1 MRVALA
7 ENLLGGMGLFLM
19 GMWLLSDGLKLAG
32 GRALRSILS
41 RGTGTPWRGLLS
53 GFFITS
59 LVQSSSAVTVATIG
73 FVNAGLIGLRQAVRV
88 IYGSNIG
95 TTMTGWLVAFIG
107 LQVDIKLFALPL
119 IGIGMLL
126 RISGGETRRG
136 AGGMALAGFGLF
148 FVGID
153 FLRMA
158 FVGLGDT
165 VPLDTVMGDGLGG
178 VALAFAAGVL
188 ITVLMQSSSAAMA
201 LILTAAGGG
210 ALPVATAAAMVIGTN
225 IGTTST
231 AIFATF
237 GATANA
243 RRVAA
248 AHVAFNVITAMVA
261 FALLPLLI
269 WTLKEFETAIGS
281 DGAPAVDLALFH
293 TSFNALGV
301 AVMWPITGGL
311 TNFLERRFR
320 SREEDEAQPR
330 YLDHNVV
337 TTPLL
342 AMHALAMEL
351 GRMGGIA
358 LRVAKAA
365 MSAEAAVGPR
375 LEVDSRVLDNLVEA
389 VGEFSALMQRS
400 SLPAELDEVL
410 PNALRVS
417 RYYTEMAELARRI
430 ATAQSTIEAIEVTD
444 LAAAVA
450 HFKSSVVKL
459 LDAADV
465 LGVDF
470 SAQVNS
476 QRLIELEDEYQR
488 LKSHL
493 LRSGTAGELPVRR
506 VVAYLDLCSDMR
518 RLAEQAEKGA
528 RYLDDLQVF
537 AVAAQDEVEG

>member
-1 MRVALA
+1 MSVALA

-41 RGTGTPWRGLLS
+41 RGTGTPLRGLLS
-53 GFFITS
+53 GIFITS

-73 FVNAGLIGLRQAVRV
+73 FVNAGLISLRQAVRV

-107 LQVDIKLFALPL
+107 LQFDIKIFALPL
-119 IGIGMLL
+119 IGVGMLL

-158 FVGLGDT
+158 FAGLGEN

-178 VALAFAAGVL
+178 VALAFGAGVV

-210 ALPVATAAAMVIGTN
+210 ALPVVTAAAMVIGTN

-231 AIFATF
+231 AVFAAV
-237 GATANA
+237 GATPNA

-248 AHVAFNVITAMVA
+248 AHVAFNVITAAVA
-261 FALLPLLI
+261 FMLLPLLI
-269 WTLKEFETAIGS
+269 WILKGFESVIGP
-281 DGAPAVDLALFH
+281 DGAPAIDLALFH
-293 TSFNALGV
+293 TVFNTLGV
-301 AVMWPITGGL
+301 ILMWPVTGRL
-311 TNFLERRFR
+311 VEFLERRFR

-330 YLDHNVV
+330 YLDRNVV

-342 AMHALAMEL
+342 AMHALVMEL

-358 LRVAKAA
+358 LRIAKGA
-365 MSAEAAVGPR
+365 MSAEVAVGPQ
-375 LEVDSRVLDNLVEA
+375 LEADSRVLDALVEE
-389 VGEFSALMQRS
+389 VGEFSALMQRG

-430 ATAQSTIEAIEVTD
+430 AAAQSTTEAIEVTD
-444 LAAAVA
+444 LAATVS
-450 HFKSSVVKL
+450 HFKGSVVKL

-465 LGVDF
+465 LAAEF
-470 SAQVNS
+470 SAQANAAA
-476 QRLIELEDEYQR
+476 LIELEDEYQR
-488 LKSHL
+488 LKSRL

-506 VVAYLDLCSDMR
+506 IVAQLDLCSDMR

-528 RYLDDLQVF
+528 RYLDGLRVF
-537 AVAAQDEVEG
+537 AAPPQAEAA

>member
-1 MRVALA
+1 MNAALV
-7 ENLLGGMGLFLM
+7 ENLLGGIGLFLL

-32 GRALRSILS
+32 GHALRTILS
-41 RGTGTPWRGLLS
+41 RWTGTPLRGLLS
-53 GFFITS
+53 GVLITS
-59 LVQSSSAVTVATIG
+59 LVQSSSAVTVAAIG
-73 FVNAGLIGLRQAVRV
+73 FVNAGLISLRQAVRV

-107 LQVDIKLFALPL
+107 LQVDIKFFALPL

-126 RISGGETRRG
+126 RISGGDTRRA

-153 FLRMA
+153 FLR
-158 FVGLGDT
+158 LGFAGIGEN
-165 VPLDTVMGDGLGG
+165 VPLDAIFGDGLGG
-178 VALAFAAGVL
+178 MALAFVAGVL

-201 LILTAAGGG
+201 IILTAAGGG
-210 ALPVATAAAMVIGTN
+210 ALPVTTAAAMVIGTN

-231 AIFATF
+231 AVFAAL
-237 GATANA
+237 GATPNA

-248 AHVAFNVITAMVA
+248 AHVAFNVITALAA
-261 FALLPLLI
+261 FMLLPLLI
-269 WTLKEFETAIGS
+269 GLLKGFEGVLGS
-281 DGAPAVDLALFH
+281 GAAPAIDLALFH
-293 TSFNALGV
+293 TAFNILGV
-301 AVMWPITGGL
+301 ALMWPITGRL
-311 TNFLERRFR
+311 VDFLERRFR

-330 YLDHNVV
+330 YLDRNVV

-342 AMHALAMEL
+342 AMHALVMEL

-358 LRVAKAA
+358 LRIAKGA
-365 MSAEAAVGPR
+365 MSAEVAAGPR
-375 LEVDSRVLDNLVEA
+375 LEVDSRILDRLVES
-389 VGEFSALMQRS
+389 VGEFSTLMRRS

-430 ATAQSTIEAIEVTD
+430 AGAQSALETIELSE
-444 LAAAVA
+444 LAAVVA
-450 HFKSSVVKL
+450 HFKAGVVKL

-465 LGVDF
+465 LDTEFSVQGI
-470 SAQVNS
+470 SAQ
-476 QRLIELEDEYQR
+476 LAELEAEYQR
-488 LKSHL
+488 LKSQL

-506 VVAYLDLCSDMR
+506 IVAQLDLCSDMR

-528 RYLDDLQVF
+528 LYLDGLRVF
-537 AVAAQDEVEG
+537 AAPAQGQAA

>member
-1 MRVALA
+1 MNAALV
-7 ENLLGGMGLFLM
+7 ENLLGGIGLFLL

-32 GRALRSILS
+32 GHALRTILS
-41 RGTGTPWRGLLS
+41 RWTGTPLRGLLS
-53 GFFITS
+53 GVLITS
-59 LVQSSSAVTVATIG
+59 LVQSSSAVTVAAIG
-73 FVNAGLIGLRQAVRV
+73 FVNAGLISLRQAVRV

-119 IGIGMLL
+119 IGVGMLL
-126 RISGGETRRG
+126 RISGGETRRA

-153 FLRMA
+153 FLR
-158 FVGLGDT
+158 LGFAGIGEN
-165 VPLDTVMGDGLGG
+165 VPLDALLGDGLGG
-178 VALAFAAGVL
+178 VALAFVAGVL

-201 LILTAAGGG
+201 IILTAAGGG
-210 ALPVATAAAMVIGTN
+210 ALPVTTAAAMVIGTN

-231 AIFATF
+231 AVFAAL
-237 GATANA
+237 GATPNA

-248 AHVAFNVITAMVA
+248 AHVAFNVITALAA
-261 FALLPLLI
+261 FMLLPLLI
-269 WTLKEFETAIGS
+269 GLLKGFEGVLGS
-281 DGAPAVDLALFH
+281 GAAPAIDLALFH
-293 TSFNALGV
+293 TAFNILGV
-301 AVMWPITGGL
+301 ALMWPITGRL
-311 TNFLERRFR
+311 VDFLERRFR

-330 YLDHNVV
+330 YLDRNVV

-342 AMHALAMEL
+342 AMHALVMEL

-358 LRVAKAA
+358 LRIAKGA
-365 MSAEAAVGPR
+365 MSAEVAAGPR
-375 LEVDSRVLDNLVEA
+375 LEVDSRILDRLVES
-389 VGEFSALMQRS
+389 VGEFSTLMRRS

-430 ATAQSTIEAIEVTD
+430 AGAQSALETIELSE
-444 LAAAVA
+444 LAAVVA
-450 HFKSSVVKL
+450 HFKAGVVKL

-465 LGVDF
+465 LDTEFSVQGI
-470 SAQVNS
+470 SAQ
-476 QRLIELEDEYQR
+476 LAELEAEYQR
-488 LKSHL
+488 LKSQL

-506 VVAYLDLCSDMR
+506 IVAQLDLCSDMR

-528 RYLDDLQVF
+528 LYLDGLRVF
-537 AVAAQDEVEG
+537 AAPAQGQAA

>member
-1 MRVALA
+1 MSVALA

-32 GRALRSILS
+32 GRALRGILS
-41 RGTGTPWRGLLS
+41 RGTGTPLRGLLS
-53 GFFITS
+53 GIFITS

-73 FVNAGLIGLRQAVRV
+73 FVNAGLISLRQAVRV

-107 LQVDIKLFALPL
+107 LQFDIKVFALPL

-136 AGGMALAGFGLF
+136 AGGLVLAGFGLF

-158 FVGLGDT
+158 FAGLGEN
-165 VPLDTVMGDGLGG
+165 VPLDAVMGDGLGG
-178 VALAFAAGVL
+178 VALAFVAGVL

-237 GATANA
+237 GATPNA

-248 AHVAFNVITAMVA
+248 AHVAFNVITATIA
-261 FALLPLLI
+261 FVLLPLLI
-269 WTLKEFETAIGS
+269 WVLKGFESAIGS
-281 DGAPAVDLALFH
+281 GGAPAIDLALFH
-293 TSFNALGV
+293 TVFNTLGV
-301 AVMWPITGGL
+301 ILMWPITGRL
-311 TNFLERRFR
+311 VDFLERRFR

-358 LRVAKAA
+358 LRIAKGA
-365 MSAEAAVGPR
+365 MSTEVAVGAR
-375 LEVDSRVLDNLVEA
+375 LEADSRVLDSLVEA
-389 VGEFSALMQRS
+389 AGEFSALMQRS

-430 ATAQSTIEAIEVTD
+430 AASQSTIEAIEVSD
-444 LAAAVA
+444 LAAAVT
-450 HFKSSVVKL
+450 HFKGSVVKL
-459 LDAADV
+459 LDATDV
-465 LGVDF
+465 LAAEF
-470 SAQVNS
+470 SAQANS
-476 QRLIELEDEYQR
+476 EALIELEDEYQR
-488 LKSHL
+488 LKSRL
-493 LRSGTAGELPVRR
+493 LRSGTVGELPVRR
-506 VVAYLDLCSDMR
+506 IVAQLDLCSDMR

-528 RYLDDLQVF
+528 RYLDGLRVF
-537 AVAAQDEVEG
+537 AASPQAEAA

>member
-1 MRVALA
+1 MNTALVD
-7 ENLLGGMGLFLM
+7 NLLGGIGLFLL

-32 GRALRSILS
+32 GHALRTILS
-41 RGTGTPWRGLLS
+41 RWTGTPLRGLLS
-53 GFFITS
+53 GVLITS
-59 LVQSSSAVTVATIG
+59 LVQSSSAVTVAAIG
-73 FVNAGLIGLRQAVRV
+73 FVNAGLISLRQAVRV

-126 RISGGETRRG
+126 RISGGDTRRA

-153 FLRMA
+153 FLR
-158 FVGLGDT
+158 LGFSGIGEN
-165 VPLDTVMGDGLGG
+165 VPLYAMFGDGLGG
-178 VALAFAAGVL
+178 MALAFVAGVL

-201 LILTAAGGG
+201 IILTAAGGG
-210 ALPVATAAAMVIGTN
+210 ALPVTTAAAMVIGTN

-231 AIFATF
+231 AVLAAL
-237 GATANA
+237 GATPNA

-248 AHVAFNVITAMVA
+248 AHVAFNVITALAA
-261 FALLPLLI
+261 FMLLPLLI
-269 WTLKEFETAIGS
+269 GLLKGFEGVLGS
-281 DGAPAVDLALFH
+281 GAAPAIDLALFH
-293 TSFNALGV
+293 TAFNILGV
-301 AVMWPITGGL
+301 ALMWPITDRL
-311 TNFLERRFR
+311 VNFLERRFR

-342 AMHALAMEL
+342 AMHALVMEL

-358 LRVAKAA
+358 LRIAKGA
-365 MSAEAAVGPR
+365 MSAEVTAGPR
-375 LEVDSRVLDNLVEA
+375 LEVDSRILDRLVES
-389 VGEFSALMQRS
+389 VGEFSTLMRRS

-417 RYYTEMAELARRI
+417 RYYTEMAELAQRI
-430 ATAQSTIEAIEVTD
+430 ATAQSTIETIEVGE
-444 LAAAVA
+444 LAAGVV
-450 HFKSSVVKL
+450 HFKAGVVQL
-459 LDAADV
+459 LDASDV
-465 LGVDF
+465 LDAEF
-470 SAQVNS
+470 SAQVVS
-476 QRLIELEDEYQR
+476 AQLDELEAEYQR
-488 LKSHL
+488 LKSQL

-506 VVAYLDLCSDMR
+506 MVAQLDLCSDMR

-528 RYLDDLQVF
+528 RYLDGLRVF
-537 AVAAQDEVEG
+537 AVPAQGQAA

>member
-1 MRVALA
+1 MNAALL
-7 ENLLGGMGLFLM
+7 ENLLGGMGLFLL

-32 GRALRSILS
+32 GHALRTILS
-41 RGTGTPWRGLLS
+41 RWTGTPLRGLLS
-53 GFFITS
+53 GVLITS
-59 LVQSSSAVTVATIG
+59 LVQSSSAVTVAAIG
-73 FVNAGLIGLRQAVRV
+73 FVNAGLISLRQAVRV

-107 LQVDIKLFALPL
+107 LQVDIKVFALPL

-126 RISGGETRRG
+126 RISGGGTRRA

-153 FLRMA
+153 FLR
-158 FVGLGDT
+158 LGFAGIGEN
-165 VPLDTVMGDGLGG
+165 VPLDTLLGDGLGG
-178 VALAFAAGVL
+178 AALAFVAGVL

-201 LILTAAGGG
+201 IILTAAGGG

-231 AIFATF
+231 AVFAAL
-237 GATANA
+237 GATPNA

-248 AHVAFNVITAMVA
+248 AHVAFNVITALAA
-261 FALLPLLI
+261 FMLLPLLI
-269 WTLKEFETAIGS
+269 GLLKGFEGVPGS
-281 DGAPAVDLALFH
+281 GAAPAIDLALFH
-293 TSFNALGV
+293 TAFNILGV
-301 AVMWPITGGL
+301 ALMWPVTDRL
-311 TNFLERRFR
+311 VDFLERRFR

-330 YLDHNVV
+330 YLDRNVV

-342 AMHALAMEL
+342 AMHALVMEL

-358 LRVAKAA
+358 LRIAKGA
-365 MSAEAAVGPR
+365 MSAEVAAGPR
-375 LEVDSRVLDNLVEA
+375 LEVDSRILDRLVES
-389 VGEFSALMQRS
+389 VGEFSALMRRS

-430 ATAQSTIEAIEVTD
+430 ASAQSALETIELSE
-444 LAAAVA
+444 LAAVVA
-450 HFKSSVVKL
+450 HFKAGVVRL
-459 LDAADV
+459 LDAANV
-465 LGVDF
+465 F
-470 SAQVNS
+470 EAEFAAQKISV
-476 QRLIELEDEYQR
+476 QLAELEAEYQR
-488 LKSHL
+488 LKSQL

-506 VVAYLDLCSDMR
+506 IVAQLDLCSDMR

-528 RYLDDLQVF
+528 LYLDGLRVF
-537 AVAAQDEVEG
+537 SSASHAETA

>member
-1 MRVALA
+1 MNVALVD
-7 ENLLGGMGLFLM
+7 NLLGGMGLFLL

-32 GRALRSILS
+32 GHALRTILS
-41 RGTGTPWRGLLS
+41 RWTGTPLRGLLS
-53 GFFITS
+53 GVLITS
-59 LVQSSSAVTVATIG
+59 LVQSSSAVTVAAIG
-73 FVNAGLIGLRQAVRV
+73 FVNAGLISLRQAVRV

-107 LQVDIKLFALPL
+107 LQVDIKVFALPL

-126 RISGGETRRG
+126 RISGGDTRRA

-153 FLRMA
+153 FLR
-158 FVGLGDT
+158 LGFAGIGEN
-165 VPLDTVMGDGLGG
+165 VPLDVMLGDGLGG
-178 VALAFAAGVL
+178 VALAFVAGVL

-201 LILTAAGGG
+201 IILTAAGGG
-210 ALPVATAAAMVIGTN
+210 ALPVTTAAAMVIGTN

-231 AIFATF
+231 AVFAAL
-237 GATANA
+237 GATPNA

-248 AHVAFNVITAMVA
+248 AHVAFNVITALAA
-261 FALLPLLI
+261 FMLLPLLI
-269 WTLKEFETAIGS
+269 GLLKVFEGVLGS
-281 DGAPAVDLALFH
+281 GGAPAIDLALFH
-293 TSFNALGV
+293 TTFNILGV
-301 AVMWPITGGL
+301 ALMWPVTDRL
-311 TNFLERRFR
+311 VDFLERRFR

-330 YLDHNVV
+330 YLDRNVV

-342 AMHALAMEL
+342 AMHALVMEL

-358 LRVAKAA
+358 LRIAKGA
-365 MSAEAAVGPR
+365 MSAETAAGPR
-375 LEVDSRVLDNLVEA
+375 LEADSRILDRLVES
-389 VGEFSALMQRS
+389 VGEFSTLMRRS

-430 ATAQSTIEAIEVTD
+430 ANAQSVLETLEPVE
-444 LAAAVA
+444 LAAVVA
-450 HFKSSVVKL
+450 HFKAGVVKL

-465 LGVDF
+465 LDTEF
-470 SAQVNS
+470 AAQTISAQ
-476 QRLIELEDEYQR
+476 LAELEAEYQR
-488 LKSHL
+488 LKSQL

-506 VVAYLDLCSDMR
+506 IVAQLDLCSDMR

-528 RYLDDLQVF
+528 LYLDGLRVF
-537 AVAAQDEVEG
+537 AAASHTEAA